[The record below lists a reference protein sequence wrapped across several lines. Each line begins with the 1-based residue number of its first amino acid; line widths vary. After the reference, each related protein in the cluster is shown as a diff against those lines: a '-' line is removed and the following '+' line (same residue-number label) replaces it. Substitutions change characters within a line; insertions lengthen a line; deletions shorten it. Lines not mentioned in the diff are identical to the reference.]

1 MKLST
6 FISAIIRL
14 FVFILGRKYPM
25 PRVIGCSSTGPEA
38 RKREQVGRGK
48 KEGGKRRKEK
58 ERAKQRWRIGFDL
71 IEIGGGGGGGGDDD
85 GGGSDTRGR
94 GRMTYAK

>member
-1 MKLST
+1 
-6 FISAIIRL
+6 
-14 FVFILGRKYPM
+14 M

-71 IEIGGGGGGGGDDD
+71 IEIGGGGVVVVVMMMVVVVIQEEEDE
-85 GGGSDTRGR
+85 
-94 GRMTYAK
+94 